1 MPNSPLDGSFES
13 SKKRSKPKWVLA
25 LIALIA
31 TGVGG
36 GVFAVAIIINTNTD
50 VEFGQGVAGIMACD
64 TEVTL
69 TPVAA
74 YNGVTESFTLSEIL
88 LEGVDQND
96 NCNGRTITV
105 GVYASAESTPMEEW
119 STEAASGQDSHSFVS
134 TASPDANAVF
144 NITIESN

>member
-13 SKKRSKPKWVLA
+13 SKKRLKPRWILA

-36 GVFAVAIIINTNTD
+36 GVFAISIVINTGGD

-64 TEVTL
+64 DAVTL

-74 YNGVTESFTLSEIL
+74 YNGLTESFTLSEVVL
-88 LEGVDQND
+88 SGVDLNS
-96 NCNGRTITV
+96 NCAGKTITV
-105 GVYASAESTPMEEW
+105 GVYASDASTPLEEW
-119 STEAASGQDSHSFVS
+119 VTTGASA
-134 TASPDANAVF
+134 TPDHTFTSLVNPPANDVF

>member
-13 SKKRSKPKWVLA
+13 SKKRLKPKWVVA

-36 GVFAVAIIINTNTD
+36 GVFAISIGINSGGD

-64 TEVTL
+64 ETVTL

-74 YNGVTESFTLSEIL
+74 YNGGTESFTLSEVVL
-88 LEGVDQND
+88 SGVDDND
-96 NCNGRTITV
+96 NCDGKTITV
-105 GVYASAESTPMEEW
+105 GVYASAASTPLEEW
-119 STEAASGQDSHSFVS
+119 STTGASAQPDHTFTSVANPAAND
-134 TASPDANAVF
+134 VF